1 MPLPVLERV
10 ERRRVRYWRRRAAA
24 VILIGLLA
32 VGGTL
37 AWQLRSDD
45 PPAKAAE
52 STADG
57 SRTSASVPTATV
69 EVTPPGPTEGPALLV
84 RQGPLASHAF
94 TPPLGAGGVILV
106 DGTTGTVL
114 WGRNAHERLPIAS
127 TTKIM
132 TAVLTLEHLRL
143 DDEVVIRRGIRLIEP
158 FREGLRPGERIP
170 VRKLLYGLLLF
181 SGNDDALALGQE
193 VGGTN
198 EGFVRL
204 MNTKAGE
211 LGLEDTQYSNSSGV
225 VDEGNWSSAW
235 DLAALTRH
243 ALEKPHLPGDRGHPD
258 EARHLAGPDVRKG
271 VCQQEPPADDV
282 RRRRRREDRLDDQG
296 EPLPRRLG
304 TAARHPLDRRGARL
318 AKCVSRRPTRP
329 RFRLQDPWMNG
340 VSRG

>member
-24 VILIGLLA
+24 VTLIGLLA
-32 VGGTL
+32 AGGTL
-37 AWQLRSDD
+37 AWQLRSHD

-57 SRTSASVPTATV
+57 SPTGASAPTATV

-84 RQGPLASHAF
+84 RQGPLASHGF
-94 TPPLGAGGVILV
+94 TPPLGAGSAILV

-143 DDEVVIRRGIRLIEP
+143 DQEVVIRRGIRLIEP

-204 MNTKAGE
+204 MNAKAGE
-211 LGLEDTQYSNSSGV
+211 LGLEDTQYSNPSGV

-235 DLAALTRH
+235 DLAALTRY
-243 ALEKPHLPGDRGHPD
+243 ALEKP
-258 EARHLAGPDVRKG
+258 
-271 VCQQEPPADDV
+271 
-282 RRRRRREDRLDDQG
+282 
-296 EPLPRRLG
+296 
-304 TAARHPLDRRGARL
+304 
-318 AKCVSRRPTRP
+318 
-329 RFRLQDPWMNG
+329 RFRAIVATRTKRVTWPAPTYAKVYVNKNHLLTTYAGADG
-340 VSRG
+340 VKTGWTTKANHCLVASARRHGIHLIAVVLGSPNAYRDARRVLDLGFRIRG

>member
-10 ERRRVRYWRRRAAA
+10 ERRRVRYWKRRVAG
-24 VILIGLLA
+24 VTLIGLLA
-32 VGGTL
+32 TGGTL
-37 AWQLRSDD
+37 AWQLRSHDR
-45 PPAKAAE
+45 PAKAAE

-57 SRTSASVPTATV
+57 SLTSASAPTATV

-94 TPPLGAGGVILV
+94 APPLGAGGAILV

-132 TAVLTLEHLRL
+132 TAVLTLEHLSL

-204 MNTKAGE
+204 MNAKAGE

-235 DLAALTRH
+235 DLAALTRY
-243 ALEKPHLPGDRGHPD
+243 AFDK
-258 EARHLAGPDVRKG
+258 
-271 VCQQEPPADDV
+271 
-282 RRRRRREDRLDDQG
+282 
-296 EPLPRRLG
+296 
-304 TAARHPLDRRGARL
+304 
-318 AKCVSRRPTRP
+318 P
-329 RFRLQDPWMNG
+329 RFRAIVATRTKRVTWPAPTYAKVYVNKNHLLTTYAGADG
-340 VSRG
+340 VKTGWTTKAKHCLVASARRHGIQLIAVVLGSPNAYRDARRVLDFGFRIRG